1 MAVTPTGF
9 ATTTTSFR
17 YQGDAI
23 VEESV
28 GSTVTRSYAVDDA
41 GTIRKMT
48 IPAGQTG
55 TGTYLVTWNG
65 HGDALGL
72 WLQNADGSLT
82 LANSFTYSTWGAPTT
97 TVASGTDLGFRFLYV
112 GASDVQWD
120 NQLGLGLL
128 YMHARHYS
136 PLLGRF
142 LQPDP
147 SAAEANTYAYARG
160 NPVTTVDPSG
170 LFSLECWKLAA
181 EAASLLFILQLRYWD
196 LRLNADDLKRWGQ
209 HSVEGHRQ
217 QFRNVQKQL
226 RDVMDQIYDRCQGQ
240 GPKPPFLLTCRD
252 WQWKWAPYPDRSG
265 TWNGHPPQ
273 TAPSPSNNW
282 RFRVDPDAARYVG
295 IAGSVT
301 LAGVA
306 LGWFLVR
313 FGGAARAPMT
323 E

>member
-1 MAVTPTGF
+1 MPTGQPDLNGWTFAYDAESRLTSASSAAGTIAYVYDGEGHRTSMAVTPTGF

-97 TVASGTDLGFRFLYV
+97 TVASGSDLGFRFLYV

-120 NQLGLGLL
+120 NQLSLGLL

-136 PLLGRF
+136 PVLGRF
-142 LQPDP
+142 IQPDP
-147 SAAEANTYAYARG
+147 GRADDNLYEYSVDS
-160 NPVTTVDPSG
+160 PVTKTDPSG
-170 LFSLECWKLAA
+170 GCT
-181 EAASLLFILQLRYWD
+181 EA
-196 LRLNADDLKRWGQ
+196 
-209 HSVEGHRQ
+209 
-217 QFRNVQKQL
+217 
-226 RDVMDQIYDRCQGQ
+226 
-240 GPKPPFLLTCRD
+240 
-252 WQWKWAPYPDRSG
+252 
-265 TWNGHPPQ
+265 
-273 TAPSPSNNW
+273 
-282 RFRVDPDAARYVG
+282 YV
-295 IAGSVT
+295 
-301 LAGVA
+301 
-306 LGWFLVR
+306 
-313 FGGAARAPMT
+313 
-323 E
+323 